1 MCLAMVTADGS
12 ERLFPLTLQ
21 RVVVGRNIGCDLRV
35 PLPSVAERHCEI
47 VQDGTVL
54 TVRDLG
60 SDGGTVHNGSPVK
73 HATLALNDTL
83 TIGPVTFVVRAE
95 ERSPGTVAEFK
106 PQAPRATPADTS
118 RDGRLP

>member
-12 ERLFPLTLQ
+12 ERLFPLERQ
-21 RVVVGRNIGCDLRV
+21 RVVVGRDIGCDLRV

-54 TVRDLG
+54 TVKDLG

-73 HATLALNDTL
+73 QAILALNDTL
-83 TIGPVTFVVRAE
+83 TIGPVTFVVRAQ
-95 ERSPGTVAEFK
+95 ERSPGAVAELK
-106 PQAPRATPADTS
+106 PSAPTATPADTS
-118 RDGRLP
+118 RHGRLP